1 MTFRCVIDMMPPAHL
16 CVPCKG
22 SRLLCGL
29 DYCPILQRL
38 NIQNKVFADVK
49 TEVFGPSPPNI
60 FVGHVGYPVVAVGAM
75 ASDTPVED
83 DPRRMFGQPL
93 DKIVEER
100 SKLFRSAVKRE
111 VLAKDKYISDMQEL
125 VLSQEPVDVEIKFK
139 YAPKP
144 EVEFSPM
151 TQPMGPIG
159 QLENYRI
166 TGNAKIPKR
175 IDSLASE
182 NIKASVAVKELLYRG
197 YDNYYLT
204 RVFSAGIFGENARK
218 RLVPTRWSITAMDD
232 MIAKI
237 YLEAIREAPEISDYE
252 LYTSY
257 YLSNR
262 YVVMLIPG
270 RWEFENYEAWAHGT
284 TWNLSETG
292 TFITKEHEPFEG
304 RTKYAEQQAGGYY
317 ASRYAVVEHLFERR
331 RQARA
336 IVIREVEPGYMVP
349 VGVWQVRENVR
360 NAFKAGATKFSS
372 LEDMLSYAK
381 HILSNDISV
390 YLKNDVVLSQKRITD
405 YFKF

>member
-1 MTFRCVIDMMPPAHL
+1 MMPPAHL

-29 DYCPILQRL
+29 EYCPILQKL
-38 NIQNKVFADVK
+38 NVQNKIFAEVK
-49 TEVFGPSPPNI
+49 TEISGPSPPNI
-60 FVGHVGYPVVAVGAM
+60 FVGHTGYPTVTVGAM

-83 DPRRMFGQPL
+83 DPRKMYGKSL
-93 DKIVEER
+93 DQIIEDR

-111 VLAKDKYISDMQEL
+111 VLAKDKYITDMQQI
-125 VLSQEPVDVEIKFK
+125 VLSQEPVDVELKFK

-159 QLENYRI
+159 QLESYAI

-175 IDSLASE
+175 IDSLT
-182 NIKASVAVKELLYRG
+182 NDSVKTTTAVKELLYRG

-204 RVFSAGIFGENARK
+204 RVLSAGVFGENVRK

-237 YLEAIREAPEISDYE
+237 YMESIREAPAVSDYE
-252 LYTSY
+252 LYSSH

-262 YVVMLIPG
+262 YVIMLIPG
-270 RWEFENYEAWAHGT
+270 RWEFENYEAWAQGS

-292 TFITKEHEPFEG
+292 NYVTLEHEPHEG

-317 ASRYAVVEHLFERR
+317 ASRYAVAEHLFDRR
-331 RQARA
+331 RQARVIA
-336 IVIREVEPGYMVP
+336 IREIEPGYMVP

-360 NAFKAGATKFSS
+360 NAFKSGATKFST

-381 HILSNDISV
+381 LLLSNDIRG
-390 YLKNDVVLSQKRITD
+390 YLKKDEVLSQKRIID
-405 YFKF
+405 FFV